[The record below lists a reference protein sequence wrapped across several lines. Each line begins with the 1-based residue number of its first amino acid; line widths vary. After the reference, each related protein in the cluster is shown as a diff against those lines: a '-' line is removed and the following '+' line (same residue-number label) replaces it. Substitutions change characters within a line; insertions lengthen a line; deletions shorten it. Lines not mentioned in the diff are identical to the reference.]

1 MTIFIILFCVLSP
14 LFVLWLTYKSSLLNK
29 VGSIIVAYIIACT
42 LGLLGVFPDTDEVHA
57 VQTTVASATVPFAI
71 PLMLFSADIKSW
83 AKLAP
88 NFIKS
93 LIFGILGCAMAIA
106 VGFVLYG
113 QSDRTMFAN
122 IGGMLTG
129 LYTGGNA
136 NLASL
141 KVALGVDESVF
152 VLVSAYSVVLSA
164 VYLFFVIIFGKKVL
178 GLFMPDFASD
188 KEAEDAELG
197 KLSVENHDNELFLGL
212 FRRDN
217 LRDLV
222 ISLLLSA
229 GIIIVGAGVAL
240 LFPKDMFQSVFILGI
255 SLLSVLASM
264 NKKVRSLK
272 RTFEAGTFFILIFS
286 VAVAS
291 QVSLGTLKDINP
303 DIFMFTTVA
312 TIGALFFH
320 VLLSAIFRVDT
331 DTTLTTSIS
340 LICSPPFAPV
350 MGSALHNKAVIGPGI
365 AVGLFGYAAGTYI
378 GFGLAKMLLFV
389 F

>member
-14 LFVLWLTYKSSLLNK
+14 LFILWLTYKSSLLNK

-42 LGLLGVFPDTDEVHA
+42 LGLLGVFPDTDEVHG
-57 VQTTVASATVPFAI
+57 VQTTIASATVPFAI

-88 NFIKS
+88 DFIKS
-93 LIFGILGCAMAIA
+93 LIFGILGCAIAIA

-113 QSDRTMFAN
+113 QSDRVMFAN

-188 KEAEDAELG
+188 KDAEDAELG
-197 KLSVENHDNELFLGL
+197 KLSVENHENELFLGL

-217 LRDLV
+217 LRDLGL
-222 ISLLLSA
+222 SLLLSA
-229 GIIIVGAGVAL
+229 GIIIVGAGVAM

-255 SLLSVLASM
+255 SLLSVFASM
-264 NKKVRSLK
+264 NKKIRSLK

-291 QVSLGTLKDINP
+291 QVSLSTLKNINP

-350 MGSALHNKAVIGPGI
+350 MGGALHNKAVIGPGI

>member
-14 LFVLWLTYKSSLLNK
+14 LFILWLTYKSSLLNK

-42 LGLLGVFPDTDEVHA
+42 LGLLGVFPDTGEVHG
-57 VQTTVASATVPFAI
+57 VQTTIASATVPFAI

-88 NFIKS
+88 AFIKS
-93 LIFGILGCAMAIA
+93 LVFGILGCAIAIA

-113 QSDRTMFAN
+113 QSDRVMFAN

-141 KVALGVDESVF
+141 QVALGVDESVF
-152 VLVSAYSVVLSA
+152 VLVSAYSMVLSA

-178 GLFMPDFASD
+178 GLFMPDFKDD
-188 KEAEDAELG
+188 KDAEDAELG
-197 KLSVENHDNELFLGL
+197 KLSVENHENELFFGL

-217 LRDLV
+217 LRDLGL
-222 ISLLLSA
+222 SLLLSV
-229 GIIIVGAGVAL
+229 GIIAVGAGVAM

-264 NKKVRSLK
+264 NKKIRSLK

-291 QVSLGTLKDINP
+291 QVSLSTLKDINP

-312 TIGALFFH
+312 TLGALFFH

-350 MGSALHNKAVIGPGI
+350 MGGALHNKAVIGPGI

>member
-14 LFVLWLTYKSSLLNK
+14 LFILWLTYKSSLLNK

-42 LGLLGVFPDTDEVHA
+42 LGLLGVFPDTDEVHG
-57 VQTTVASATVPFAI
+57 VQTTIASATVPFAI

-88 NFIKS
+88 DFIKS
-93 LIFGILGCAMAIA
+93 LIFGILGCAIAIA

-113 QSDRTMFAN
+113 QSDRVMFAN

-188 KEAEDAELG
+188 KDAEDAELG
-197 KLSVENHDNELFLGL
+197 KLSVENHENELFLGL

-217 LRDLV
+217 LRDLGL
-222 ISLLLSA
+222 SLLLSVV
-229 GIIIVGAGVAL
+229 IIAVGAGVAM

-264 NKKVRSLK
+264 NKRIRSLK

-291 QVSLGTLKDINP
+291 QVSLGTLKNINP

-312 TIGALFFH
+312 TLGALFFH

-350 MGSALHNKAVIGPGI
+350 MGGALHNKAVIGPGI

>member
-14 LFVLWLTYKSSLLNK
+14 LFILWLTYKSSLLNK

-42 LGLLGVFPDTDEVHA
+42 LGLLGVFPDTDEVHG
-57 VQTTVASATVPFAI
+57 VQTTIASATVPFAI

-88 NFIKS
+88 DFIKS
-93 LIFGILGCAMAIA
+93 LIFGILGCAIAIA

-113 QSDRTMFAN
+113 QSDRVMFAN

-217 LRDLV
+217 LRDLGL
-222 ISLLLSA
+222 SLLLSV
-229 GIIIVGAGVAL
+229 GIIAVGAGVAM

-350 MGSALHNKAVIGPGI
+350 MSGALHNKAVIGPGI